1 MNQKQLRGLTVAL
14 MLGNVMAGLD
24 STIINTAIPAII
36 ADLHGIQF
44 MGWIVAIFLLGLAV
58 AVPIWTKIGQKIS
71 NKAALIVSLFLFII
85 GSTLQGLA
93 PNMIFF
99 LAARFVMGLGA
110 GGMGSLPYI
119 IAGMVYKDL
128 SQRTRLLTLLTVSWN
143 LAAISGPL
151 LGGIIIDSL
160 SWHWVFYLNVPI
172 GILALAL
179 IFAYYK
185 HSYSQKT
192 AIFDLWGACWLS
204 VCLITFLFG
213 IQLLGLALIWVPL
226 LLIILAVLAFL
237 VFWHVEKDGAN
248 PVVPVELFQNRA
260 LCGDFLLFALAWGSY
275 IAVNTYL
282 PMWAQALLGTTAL
295 VGGITLIPNSLISI
309 VGSSQAGRGQR
320 EWTFFKVMLI
330 SLLCMLVSSTLLLF
344 AGMKTSV
351 WLLALFGSFAGF
363 GVGLCFVSLQV
374 KVQVD
379 AGKQMMATATSTS
392 YLVRMLAQTTMS
404 AIYGVIMN
412 WAMARG
418 LAGQHKITL
427 EMMNKLSQAKTAASL
442 PQSLLPQMRTI
453 FHNGLHE
460 VMAVSMALGLLALL
474 LNFYY
479 NGKKPQ
485 VKKA

>member
-1 MNQKQLRGLTVAL
+1 MNQKQLRGLTAAL
-14 MLGNVMAGLD
+14 MLGNVMSGLD
-24 STIINTAIPAII
+24 STIINTAIPAIV

-44 MGWIVAIFLLGLAV
+44 MGWIVAIFLLGLAC

-85 GSTLQGLA
+85 GSALQGMA
-93 PNMIFF
+93 PNMLFF
-99 LAARFVMGLGA
+99 LTARFIMGVGA

-128 SQRTRLLTLLTVSWN
+128 AQRTKLLTLLTVSWN
-143 LAAISGPL
+143 VAAISGPL
-151 LGGIIIDSL
+151 LGGLIIDSM

-172 GILALAL
+172 GAIALAL
-179 IFAYYK
+179 IFAYYR
-185 HSYSQKT
+185 HSYSQKQAPFDFKGAVLLT
-192 AIFDLWGACWLS
+192 ACLLS
-204 VCLITFLFG
+204 FLFG
-213 IQLLGLALIWVPL
+213 IQLIGLTAAWLPLVLIA
-226 LLIILAVLAFL
+226 LAVLTFIA
-237 VFWHVEKDGAN
+237 FWHVEKGGAN

-282 PMWAQALLGTTAL
+282 PMWAQALLGTSAL

-309 VGSSQAGRGQR
+309 AGSSQAGRAQR
-320 EWTFFKVMLI
+320 QWTFFKVMLV
-330 SLLCMLVSSTLLLF
+330 SLCCMLASSILLMF
-344 AGMKTSV
+344 AGLKTPA
-351 WLLALFGSFAGF
+351 WLLALFGSFSGF

-392 YLVRMLAQTTMS
+392 YLVRMLAQTTM
-404 AIYGVIMN
+404 AAVYGVIMN

-418 LAGQHKITL
+418 LAGQNRITL
-427 EMMNKLSQAKTAASL
+427 GMMNKLSQAKTAASL
-442 PQSLLPQMRTI
+442 PQDLVPQMRAI
-453 FHNGLHE
+453 FHSGLHD
-460 VMAVSMALGLLALL
+460 VMVVSVALGLIAML

-479 NGKKPQ
+479 NR
-485 VKKA
+485 KKA